1 MSLQKYAALLKTV
14 ELGSVSLAA
23 EQMGYTQPAVS
34 RMIADLE
41 KEWGVE
47 LLFRSRAGIVLSS
60 AGEKLLP
67 LIKTVVADHE
77 ELQFTVNELKGLHT
91 GLVRVGTFTSVAN
104 KWVPMLLKSFE
115 QQYPGI
121 EFKLL
126 NSENYSE
133 IEEWVFR
140 GEVDCGFVNMPT
152 GADLDVHFLRRD
164 RLVAVLPKDH
174 PLANA
179 PLYPVAQL
187 CEERFI
193 KLREDEDNELSGFL
207 SHLPSPPRVRYEV
220 NDDHMILSMV
230 ESGLGMSVMHSLL
243 FDLGRY
249 DVVWKDFDLQQH
261 RSIGIATP
269 KRGRITSATRLFI
282 DHARRELSNIDDV
295 LTEV

>member
-1 MSLQKYAALLKTV
+1 MSLQKYAALLRTV

-41 KEWGVE
+41 REWGVE
-47 LLFRSRAGIVLSS
+47 LLYRSRAGIVLTS

-67 LIKTVVADHE
+67 LVEAVLADHE

-115 QQYPGI
+115 KQYPGI
-121 EFKLL
+121 EFKLV
-126 NSENYSE
+126 NSENYAE
-133 IEEWVFR
+133 IEDWILR
-140 GEVDCGFVNMPT
+140 GKVDCGFVNMPV
-152 GADLDVHFLRRD
+152 GGDIDVHFLRRD

-174 PLANA
+174 PLVDE
-179 PLYPVAQL
+179 PFYPISRLPQ
-187 CEERFI
+187 ERFI
-193 KLREDEDNELSGFL
+193 KLREEEDTELSDFL
-207 SHLPSPPRVRYEV
+207 SHLPAPPRARYEV

-230 ESGLGMSVMHSLL
+230 EAGLGMSVMHSLL

-249 DVVWKDFDLQQH
+249 DVVWKDFDMQQP
-261 RSIGIATP
+261 RSIGIATQ
-269 KRGRITSATRLFI
+269 KHGRITSATRLFI
-282 DHARRELSNIDDV
+282 EHARRELSSIDHV
-295 LTEV
+295 LTDV